1 MPVHLIDWKGSSP
14 KWPVAGA
21 HVFCFLSTS
30 VYSALGVSAIMRY
43 INRRVLLTYL
53 LTYILTCRSG
63 QNMFD
68 PTKCHILTFKTV
80 VGMDNAASFTSSR
93 MKDLCQKMEGK
104 INFFDA
110 PIQAF
115 RNRDC

>member
-1 MPVHLIDWKGSSP
+1 
-14 KWPVAGA
+14 
-21 HVFCFLSTS
+21 
-30 VYSALGVSAIMRY
+30 
-43 INRRVLLTYL
+43 
-53 LTYILTCRSG
+53 
-63 QNMFD
+63 MFD

-110 PIQAF
+110 PILYTGF
-115 RNRDC
+115 REPGLLSVWKSLIES